1 MRMLYPGQQRERV
14 DDHESMQNK
23 TLFEVEVS
31 FFQLV
36 ADPLVLVD
44 YLFEDRLP
52 LPEAELL
59 VGVIAILTINVWHQY
74 LQAGVVNISV
84 FWAVECLP

>member
-1 MRMLYPGQQRERV
+1 M
-14 DDHESMQNK
+14 
-23 TLFEVEVS
+23 
-31 FFQLV
+31 
-36 ADPLVLVD
+36 LVD

-74 LQAGVVNISV
+74 LQAGVVRISV

>member
-36 ADPLVLVD
+36 ADPLVAAPMARSSDAHDTTDVAAYNRKAEIDL
-44 YLFEDRLP
+44 LLDRYRLGSA
-52 LPEAELL
+52 L
-59 VGVIAILTINVWHQY
+59 
-74 LQAGVVNISV
+74 
-84 FWAVECLP
+84 